1 MGGLTTRQL
10 SGKRDRSAKPNQRGQ
25 LEPGTLLQGRYR
37 IIGLLGAGGFSSVYQ
52 ARDMRFPSVTRLC
65 AIKEMVNMALDPQ
78 IRELATKSFEREAG
92 ILATLE
98 HAAIP
103 DVYDYFS
110 EGNRSYLVLEFVRGK
125 DMEAVLA
132 EQTEQSD
139 QATALEWALQIC
151 EVLTYLH
158 NHKPQPVVFRDLKPS
173 NIMLDPTGRIRIID
187 FGIAKVFESGERGT
201 MIGTE
206 GYSPPEQYRGESGP
220 AGDVYAFGATFH
232 HILTQ
237 QDPRMEPP
245 FSFAERPIT
254 AVNPK
259 ISASFNAI
267 IMRCLAYNVADRFPD
282 GNALQKA
289 LVMITQP
296 GEEVDWPQIKGRGQA
311 DGPAAPA
318 KETSG
323 SPLTVPVPVPAT
335 SQESLAVTPLW
346 AFSCEDEIRSTPVV
360 FGKAVFVGAYD
371 NNLYSLNAQSG
382 DFNWKYPATDG
393 IASSPHVYRDSIFI
407 GSADRH
413 LYSIRRQNGRLNWR
427 FAANGAIYSSPRAEF
442 DHVFFGS
449 DDGYLYA
456 VNVNS
461 GRVAWKNHAQAA
473 IRSSP
478 RIGPEN
484 IYFGTES
491 GYVFCLDLAGQTKW
505 QFQAKR
511 AVTSTPC
518 LAQEM
523 VFIGSLDAT
532 VYALDISSGWAIWR
546 FRAQRPIVS
555 SPIVAEEMLFIGSA
569 DGNLYALDIF
579 SGRKVWS
586 YETKGQIASSPVL
599 WAGAVYFGSTDGY
612 LYCVDMKRGDLRWRF
627 KTGGLVISSP
637 AVADGVV
644 YIGSTDHRLYALP
657 A

>member
-10 SGKRDRSAKPNQRGQ
+10 SGKRKRPGKANQRGQ

-52 ARDMRFPSVTRLC
+52 ARDMRFSTVTRLC

-78 IRELATKSFEREAG
+78 MRELTTKSFEREAS

-98 HAAIP
+98 HPAIP
-103 DVYDYFS
+103 DVYDYFT
-110 EGNRSYLVLEFVRGK
+110 EADRSYLVLEFVRGK

-132 EQTEQSD
+132 EQTEKINQD
-139 QATALEWALQIC
+139 TALDWALQVC

-187 FGIAKVFESGERGT
+187 FGIAKLFQSGERGT

-206 GYSPPEQYRGESGP
+206 GYSPPEQYRGEAGP
-220 AGDVYAFGATFH
+220 AGDVYAFGATLH

-237 QDPRMEPP
+237 QDPRLEPP

-254 AVNPK
+254 AVNPT

-267 IMRCLAYNVADRFPD
+267 IMRCLAYNTTDRFPD
-282 GNALQKA
+282 GNALRQA
-289 LVMITQP
+289 LRMVTEP
-296 GEEVDWPQIKGRGQA
+296 GAQVVWPQKDVVA
-311 DGPAAPA
+311 PPAASPTSESAPA
-318 KETSG
+318 
-323 SPLTVPVPVPAT
+323 PVSAPAPT
-335 SQESLAVTPLW
+335 TEGTATLQVEPLW
-346 AFSCEDEIRSTPVV
+346 SFRCEDEIRSSPAAS
-360 FGKAVFVGAYD
+360 GNAVFVGAYD
-371 NNLYSLNAQSG
+371 NNLYSLNAQNG
-382 DFNWKYPATDG
+382 QFNWKYPAADG
-393 IASSPHVYRDSIFI
+393 IASSPHVYGDFIFI

-427 FAANGAIYSSPRAEF
+427 FGVNGPIYSSPRADF

-456 VNVNS
+456 VNVSS
-461 GRVAWKNHAQAA
+461 GRAAWKSNGHSA

-478 RIGPEN
+478 RIGSEN
-484 IYFGTES
+484 VYFGTEA

-518 LAQEM
+518 LAEDM
-523 VFIGSLDAT
+523 VFVGSMDTT
-532 VYALDISSGWAIWR
+532 VYALDANSGWAIWR
-546 FRAQRPIVS
+546 FRAQRSILS
-555 SPIVAEEMLFIGSA
+555 SPIVEGELLFIGSA
-569 DGNLYALDIF
+569 DGHLYALDIF

-586 YETKGQIASSPVL
+586 YETNGQVASSPTV
-599 WAGAVYFGSTDGY
+599 WAGAVYFGSTDGHI
-612 LYCVDMKRGDLRWRF
+612 YCVDTNRGELRWRF

-637 AVADGVV
+637 LISNGVV